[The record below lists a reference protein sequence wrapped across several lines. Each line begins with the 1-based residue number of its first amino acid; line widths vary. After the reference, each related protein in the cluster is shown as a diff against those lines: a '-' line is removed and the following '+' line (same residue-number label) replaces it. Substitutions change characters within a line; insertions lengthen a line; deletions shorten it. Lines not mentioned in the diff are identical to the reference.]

1 MGFLIEDPLGAT
13 RSPSPVF
20 RCRGARAASISP
32 GRNPAIL
39 RESPSEGGKRPSSE
53 MVSLDVPS
61 TPPGIYGPAARCR
74 GGDGTGIAVSNFF
87 EESALAGGPGI
98 LGGCGRRQ
106 EHMHE

>member
-53 MVSLDVPS
+53 MVSIDAPRHLRACGALPWWRRES
-61 TPPGIYGPAARCR
+61 GIEAS
-74 GGDGTGIAVSNFF
+74 IFF
-87 EESALAGGPGI
+87 EESALAGGAGI